1 MRQICRRVGGRD
13 SRLRAGGRALT
24 CADPAASAARPEPRA
39 LCRAAPAAS
48 PPPRRR
54 RAPRRQQPS
63 APTPWRVHAPRPLER
78 VQPRRAEFGPTEV
91 GRFPPRD
98 ALAVGYAAPM
108 APHARYPELQPPAS
122 QEPVMSTVWLRVSRG
137 DCLTPAPPGQQGPP
151 KLPVHRVS
159 ARYSAQEPPAV
170 SNLHLRRPVGCFSGS
185 GLPNE
190 GSTMRGINLYTGSR
204 YI

>member
-1 MRQICRRVGGRD
+1 
-13 SRLRAGGRALT
+13 
-24 CADPAASAARPEPRA
+24 
-39 LCRAAPAAS
+39 
-48 PPPRRR
+48 
-54 RAPRRQQPS
+54 
-63 APTPWRVHAPRPLER
+63 
-78 VQPRRAEFGPTEV
+78 
-91 GRFPPRD
+91 
-98 ALAVGYAAPM
+98 
-108 APHARYPELQPPAS
+108 
-122 QEPVMSTVWLRVSRG
+122 MSTVWLRVSRG